1 MTTSLASYR
10 NNPQAIAALVQP
22 ERVHRDLYIHPEIFE
37 LEQEHFFANTW
48 SYVGHDSQIPKAGDY
63 LTVNIAGKPLIVV
76 RHTDDSVRVMM
87 NRCAHKG
94 SRLVSQACGHTG
106 KFFRCPYHAWAFNTD
121 GSLLA
126 IPIKNGYEGTGL
138 HGCETSQGL
147 SVVQNVRLHRGFIF
161 VKLNDV
167 GQSFEDY
174 FGESLSS
181 IDNMADR
188 SPEGELEIAGGC
200 FRYVH
205 DCNWKLFVENLN
217 DTMHPMVVHESSAGT
232 AQRMW
237 KDQPADAPKPMAIE
251 QFVPF
256 VSRYPFFDAMGVR
269 VFENGHSFSGVHFSI
284 HSKYSSIPEY
294 DAAMQAAYGEER
306 TAQIL
311 SLARHNTVYY
321 PSLTIKGA
329 IQTIRVVRPIA
340 VDKTLIESWNFRLKG
355 APDALLERTCTYNR
369 LINSPFSVV
378 GADDLHAY
386 RGIQQGLRA
395 AGNPWVSLHRNFREE
410 EVGQPDVTTN
420 GLSEISMRNQ
430 YRAWVRSM
438 TLTQTGGMP
447 T

>member
-1 MTTSLASYR
+1 MNSAPVFYR
-10 NNPQAIAALVQP
+10 GNPQAITALVEP
-22 ERVHRDLYIHPEIFE
+22 DRVHRDLYIHPEIFA

-48 SYVGHDSQIPKAGDY
+48 NYVGHDSQIPKVGDY
-63 LTVNIAGKPLIVV
+63 LTVTIAGRPLIVV

-94 SRLVSQACGHTG
+94 SRLVSEPCGHTG
-106 KFFRCPYHAWAFNTD
+106 KFFRCPYHAWTFKTD

-126 IPIKNGYEGTGL
+126 IPMKNGYEGTDFAS
-138 HGCETSQGL
+138 CEGAQGL
-147 SVVQNVRLHRGFIF
+147 ATIKHVRLYRGFIF
-161 VKLNDV
+161 VKINDV
-167 GQSFEDY
+167 GQSFEAY

-188 SPEGELEIAGGC
+188 SPEGKLEVAGGC

-237 KDQPADAPKPMAIE
+237 KDKPADAPKPMAIE

-256 VSRYPFFDAMGVR
+256 MSNYPFFDDMGVR

-284 HSKYSSIPEY
+284 HSKYSAIPEY
-294 DAAMQAAYGEER
+294 DSAMKAAYGEER
-306 TAQIL
+306 TTQIL

-329 IQTIRVVRPIA
+329 IQTIRVVRPLA
-340 VDKTLIESWNFRLKG
+340 ADKTVIESWNLRLKG
-355 APDALLERTCTYNR
+355 APDALLARTCTYNR
-369 LINSPFSVV
+369 LINSPFSTV

-395 AGNPWVSLHRNFREE
+395 SGNPWISLHRNFREE
-410 EVGQPDVTTN
+410 EIGQADVTAN

-430 YRAWVRSM
+430 YRAWVKSM
-438 TLTQTGGMP
+438 TVTM
-447 T
+447 

>member
-1 MTTSLASYR
+1 MTAAHFDYR
-10 NNPQAIAALVQP
+10 GKPQAVADLVQSDR
-22 ERVHRDLYIHPEIFE
+22 EHRDLSIHPEIFA

-48 SYVGHDSQIPKAGDY
+48 NYVGHGSQIPKVGDY
-63 LTVNIAGKPLIVV
+63 LTVTIAGRPLIVV

-94 SRLVSQACGHTG
+94 SRLVSEACGHAG
-106 KFFRCPYHAWAFNTD
+106 KFFRCPYHAWTFKTD

-126 IPIKNGYEGTGL
+126 IPMKNGYENTDFAS
-138 HGCETSQGL
+138 CEGAQGL
-147 SVVQNVRLHRGFIF
+147 ATVQHVRLHRGFIF
-161 VKLNDV
+161 VKINDA

-188 SPEGELEIAGGC
+188 SPEGQLEIAGGC

-217 DTMHPMVVHESSAGT
+217 DTMHPMVAHESSAGT

-256 VSRYPFFDAMGVR
+256 MSNYPFFDDMGVR

-284 HSKYSSIPEY
+284 HSKYSAIPEY
-294 DAAMQAAYGEER
+294 DAAMKAAYGEER

-329 IQTIRVVRPIA
+329 IQTIRVVRPVA
-340 VDKTLIESWNFRLKG
+340 VDKTIIESWNFRLKG
-355 APDALLERTCTYNR
+355 APDALLARTCTYNR

-386 RGIQQGLRA
+386 RGIQQGLQA
-395 AGNPWVSLHRNFREE
+395 SGNPWISLHRNFRQEE
-410 EVGQPDVTTN
+410 IGQADVTTN

-430 YRAWVRSM
+430 YRAWVKSM
-438 TLTQTGGMP
+438 TVTM
-447 T
+447 